1 MSRRVLTKITVDE
14 LIASGQTELQL
25 GDGDIVTALAKEYAQ
40 QRGLRLVPAGN
51 GGGKGNGSGLSVERP
66 EPAAAP
72 VPAATPGAA
81 PTPEPGVEPI
91 PDAAIVRKAVIAAV
105 GSEPAGLDAI
115 IARVMKS

>member
-40 QRGLRLVPAGN
+40 QRGLRLVPNGN
-51 GGGKGNGSGLSVERP
+51 G
-66 EPAAAP
+66 AP
-72 VPAATPGAA
+72 RAATPGAA
-81 PTPEPGVEPI
+81 PTPDPALEPI
-91 PDAAIVRKAVIAAV
+91 PVAAIVRKAVIAAV